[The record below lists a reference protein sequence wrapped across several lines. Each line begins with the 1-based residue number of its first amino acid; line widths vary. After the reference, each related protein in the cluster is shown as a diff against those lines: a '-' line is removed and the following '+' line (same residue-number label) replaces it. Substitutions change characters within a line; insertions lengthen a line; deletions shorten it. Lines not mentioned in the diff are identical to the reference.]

1 MKRIF
6 AFAFA
11 ALLASPL
18 YADTKIIGASQD
30 TSIFQEAA
38 NANNSDGGGPGIFAG
53 DSGGGTGFARRGL
66 IEFDITDNIPVGATI
81 TGVQLTL
88 VVGQAPNANSR
99 TIGLFAL
106 TSSWGEGT
114 TGSTKTALSGTGSG
128 FPANPGD
135 ATWNARFYS
144 STSPTLWNTPGGDF
158 NIASPASASL
168 TLSPVVGNTAIWTS
182 AGLVSDVQGWLNNPS
197 SNDGWLLKNFTETGP
212 QTVVGFY
219 SREWG
224 TVAGEPANAST
235 QQPQLQITFTVPE
248 PCTGFLIV
256 TGMMGLIIT
265 RRRSERRLPR
275 RGIAKS

>member
-1 MKRIF
+1 MKPLL
-6 AFAFA
+6 AFLFA

-18 YADTKIIGASQD
+18 YADTKAIGASQD
-30 TSIFQEAA
+30 TSIFQEAT
-38 NANNSDGGGPGIFAG
+38 NSNNSNGGGPGIFAG

-66 IEFDITDNIPVGATI
+66 IEFDIAGNIPAGATI

-99 TIGLFAL
+99 TVGLFAL

-114 TGSTKTALSGTGSG
+114 TGSASTALSGTGSG

-158 NIASPASASL
+158 NTASPASANL
-168 TLSPVVGNTAIWTS
+168 TLAPVVGNTAIWTS
-182 AGLVSDVQGWLNNPS
+182 TAGLVSDVQGWLNNPA
-197 SNDGWLLKNFTETGP
+197 SNDGWLLKNSTETGP

-235 QQPQLQITFTVPE
+235 QEPQLQVSFTVPE
-248 PCTGFLIV
+248 PNTGVFVAAGLTGLLIA
-256 TGMMGLIIT
+256 
-265 RRRSERRLPR
+265 RRRVQPQMR
-275 RGIAKS
+275 K

>member
-1 MKRIF
+1 M
-6 AFAFA
+6 
-11 ALLASPL
+11 
-18 YADTKIIGASQD
+18 
-30 TSIFQEAA
+30 EAA
-38 NANNSDGGGPGIFAG
+38 NANNSDGGRPGIFAG
-53 DSGGGTGFARRGL
+53 DSGGVTGF
-66 IEFDITDNIPVGATI
+66 DIADNIPAGATI
-81 TGVQLTL
+81 KSVQLTL
-88 VVGQAPNANSR
+88 VAGQTPNANSR

-114 TGSTKTALSGTGSG
+114 TGSTATSLSGTGSG
-128 FPANPGD
+128 FAANPGD

-144 STSPTLWNTPGGDF
+144 STNPTGWNNSGGDF

-168 TLSPVVGNTAIWTS
+168 TLSPVAGNTAIWTS
-182 AGLVSDVQGWLNNPS
+182 AGMVSDVQGWLDNS
-197 SNDGWLLKNFTETGP
+197 SPNDGWLLKNSTETGT
-212 QTVVGFY
+212 QTVVGLF